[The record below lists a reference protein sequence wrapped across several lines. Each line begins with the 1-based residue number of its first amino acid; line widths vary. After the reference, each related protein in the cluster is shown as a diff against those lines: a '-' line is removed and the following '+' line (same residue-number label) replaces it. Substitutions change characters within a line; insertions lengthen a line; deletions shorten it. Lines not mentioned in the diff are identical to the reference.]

1 MGSII
6 ATVKLI
12 SFLYPFLKELFI
24 GKDDVTSKGT
34 AVKRAETSTFVK
46 SIAIVLGCASV
57 AINVQLIN
65 YTYSLA
71 AEISKLKKNDA
82 QEKYDSDK
90 GSLPKVPIEEEPA
103 AAIVRRPQQENVRT
117 NNRRNPSKDH
127 RVPEPLAVAPEEEE
141 DYLKQL
147 EGINKIH

>member
-1 MGSII
+1 MGSLI

-34 AVKRAETSTFVK
+34 VVKRAETNTFVK
-46 SIAIVLGCASV
+46 SVAIVLGCASV

-71 AEISKLKKNDA
+71 AEISELKKNAA
-82 QEKYDSDK
+82 QEKYDRDE
-90 GSLPKVPIEEEPA
+90 GPLPKVPIEEEPA
-103 AAIVRRPQQENVRT
+103 AAIVRRPQQENART
-117 NNRRNPSKDH
+117 NNRRNPSKDNT
-127 RVPEPLAVAPEEEE
+127 VPEPLAASPEEKE